1 MEHFSYLR
9 WKMNHSSITSTS
21 TKPEVND
28 FYVGK
33 KTTSRFQDAVLFITF
48 SNSDNDEID
57 LGITDVALKCA
68 DLTASL
74 LERTD
79 TECDR

>member
-1 MEHFSYLR
+1 
-9 WKMNHSSITSTS
+9 MNHSSITSTS

-33 KTTSRFQDAVLFITF
+33 KTSRFQDAVLFITF

>member
-1 MEHFSYLR
+1 MLA
-9 WKMNHSSITSTS
+9 
-21 TKPEVND
+21 
-28 FYVGK
+28 K

>member
-33 KTTSRFQDAVLFITF
+33 KTTRRFQDAVLFITF

-79 TECDR
+79 TEGDR